1 MELTLPPVEAVQGF
15 LLCVSRV
22 AACIM
27 ALPAFGNAQTPAR
40 IRAGLVLILSLV
52 LFPVV
57 VEFIPPFPFEPIP
70 LAVLVVQ
77 EIFLGLLLGF
87 SVRILFTAV
96 ELGGTIVGY
105 QMGFAA
111 ANVFDP
117 QSHGQT
123 SVLAR
128 FYASLALVL
137 FLLMDLHHL
146 FLQALVESYSRFP
159 PGTLGGLLGGVEV
172 IIDFSGTL
180 FELGVQLAAP
190 ILALLLLSSFALGI
204 MGRIFPQLNVFLLSY
219 PLNIG
224 LALIVIGISLPFFI
238 RIMGGH
244 LAGVEGYLK
253 ALWSAVNR

>member
-1 MELTLPPVEAVQGF
+1 MEAVQA
-15 LLCVSRV
+15 LILCLSRV

-27 ALPAFGNAQTPAR
+27 ALPAFGNAQTPPR
-40 IRAGLVLILSLV
+40 IRAGLALVFTLV
-52 LFPVV
+52 LFPLVA
-57 VEFIPPFPFEPIP
+57 EHIPPFPFEPLP
-70 LAVLVVQ
+70 LGVLVVQ

-87 SVRILFTAV
+87 SVRILFAAV

-128 FYASLALVL
+128 FHSSLALVL
-137 FLLMDLHHL
+137 FLLLDLHHL
-146 FLQALVESYSRFP
+146 FLRALLESFSRFP
-159 PGTLGGLLGGVEV
+159 PGTLGGLFGGVEV
-172 IIDFSGTL
+172 LIEFSGTL
-180 FELGVQLAAP
+180 FELGVRLGAP
-190 ILALLLLSSFALGI
+190 ILALLILSSFSLGI

-224 LALIVIGISLPFFI
+224 LALMVIGISLPMFI
-238 RIMGGH
+238 RIMGGE

-253 ALWSAVNR
+253 ALWAAAGS